1 MDLNNRGRIF
11 EMLYRPNV
19 VTPEM
24 IQSMLRAVTKAT
36 GLAVIASLQEYN
48 LDEEVMALFQQDIP
62 QISKENSNLWSYL
75 NNAMNWQDWQ
85 HLEMTI
91 MQERSQKPSEPSVH
105 LAYYGLLACAVA
117 PIVRENRVLGEI
129 VSEFAIVKDTFDW
142 QVHRS
147 YAQGYALPWP
157 SYQMAVEHTPHLTMD
172 QLDGVAQLL
181 GAAAQAL
188 ANLPTHTASFNRE
201 TADHQPVCT
210 QHKQWREMT
219 RRAISFMHENL
230 ENPIG
235 VAEVSQAVAL
245 TPAYF
250 STLFSEQVGCSPCD
264 YLIELRLERA
274 KQYLTYTHMP
284 VKEVGRMLGY
294 SRSYF
299 SRLFKHQIG
308 CTPREYAQC
317 TRSR

>member
-1 MDLNNRGRIF
+1 
-11 EMLYRPNV
+11 MLYRPTV

-24 IQSMLRAVTKAT
+24 IRSMLHAVTKAT
-36 GLAVIASLQEYN
+36 GLVVTLPLLEYY
-48 LDEEVMALFQQDIP
+48 LDEEVMVLFQQDTS
-62 QISKENSNLWSYL
+62 QANKENSNLWSFL
-75 NNAMNWQDWQ
+75 NNAMNWQDRQ
-85 HLEMTI
+85 RLEMSP
-91 MQERSQKPSEPSVH
+91 MQEHAHEPREPFVR

-117 PIVRENRVLGEI
+117 PVVRENRVLGEI

-142 QVHRS
+142 QVHRC
-147 YAQGYALPWP
+147 YAQGYALSWS

-181 GAAAQAL
+181 GAIAQAV
-188 ANLPTHTASFNRE
+188 ANLPMHVLNRA
-201 TADHQPVCT
+201 TTDQQSTCT
-210 QHKQWREMT
+210 QYKYWKEIT
-219 RRAISFMHENL
+219 RQAISFMSENL

-250 STLFSEQVGCSPCD
+250 SMLFSEQVGCSPCD

-274 KQYLTYTHMP
+274 KQYLTYTRMP
-284 VKEVGRMLGY
+284 IKEVGVVLGY

-299 SRLFKHQIG
+299 SRLFKRQIG
-308 CTPREYAQC
+308 CTPREYAQ
-317 TRSR
+317 RMRAR